1 MSEDISKFRPQPKWM
16 GLSRG
21 RDRLYQQ
28 GGNSLRQTDGHGINV
43 SSDDLI
49 RYVEGSLIQDIDRY
63 TQVEEAICNDLDL
76 YNECIDLR
84 RKIWLT
90 GHESTMVS
98 RFCKSQ
104 CDLPFLWFSTQK
116 ASDRSAAAEEL
127 SAVSTDD
134 LIRYVEGSLLADS
147 DRNARVEE
155 AIVKDLGLYEE
166 YVNLRKLIW
175 GP

>member
-21 RDRLYQQ
+21 RDRLHQQ
-28 GGNSLRQTDGHGINV
+28 GGNSLRQTDGHGTNV

-63 TQVEEAICNDLDL
+63 NQVEEAICNDLDL

-98 RFCKSQ
+98 RFGKSQ
-104 CDLPFLWFSTQK
+104 CDRPFSTQK
-116 ASDRSAAAEEL
+116 ASDRSPAAEEP

-155 AIVKDLGLYEE
+155 AIVNDLGLYEE

>member
-1 MSEDISKFRPQPKWM
+1 M

-21 RDRLYQQ
+21 RDRLHQQ

-63 TQVEEAICNDLDL
+63 NQVEEAICNDLDL

-98 RFCKSQ
+98 RFGKSQ
-104 CDLPFLWFSTQK
+104 CDRPFSTQK
-116 ASDRSAAAEEL
+116 ASDRSPAAEEL
-127 SAVSTDD
+127 SVVSTDD

>member
-21 RDRLYQQ
+21 RDRLHQQ

-63 TQVEEAICNDLDL
+63 NQVEEAICNDLDL
-76 YNECIDLR
+76 YYEYIDLR
-84 RKIWLT
+84 QKIWLM
-90 GHESTMVS
+90 GPESKLVS
-98 RFCKSQ
+98 RSDKSQ
-104 CDLPFLWFSTQK
+104 CELPFPGFSTQK
-116 ASDRSAAAEEL
+116 ASDRSPAAEEL
-127 SAVSTDD
+127 SVVSTDD

-155 AIVKDLGLYEE
+155 AIVNDLGLYEE